1 MSKSNKNRT
10 VFIGNIAFDAQEEE
24 LRQLFQQVGPIS
36 NLRIVVDRETGKRK
50 GFGFVEYSDQE
61 TALAAVRNLDNS
73 EVKGRTLR
81 VNIAEQDTKSSSDQ
95 ASMMAEAGSARAG
108 HPTARRS
115 VVVRCRRR
123 RPALWIIF
131 SRPSRAIRSPRTSSA
146 SAAPKCLSS
155 RCRRSTLRRRSR
167 RRRRG

>member
-50 GFGFVEYSDQE
+50 GFGFVEYSDPE

-95 ASMMAEAGSARAG
+95 ASMMAGAAQGPCAPQR
-108 HPTARRS
+108 PPARRQAP
-115 VVVRCRRR
+115 CRTAQEH
-123 RPALWIIF
+123 P
-131 SRPSRAIRSPRTSSA
+131 SRPLSRQ
-146 SAAPKCLSS
+146 
-155 RCRRSTLRRRSR
+155 STL
-167 RRRRG
+167 G